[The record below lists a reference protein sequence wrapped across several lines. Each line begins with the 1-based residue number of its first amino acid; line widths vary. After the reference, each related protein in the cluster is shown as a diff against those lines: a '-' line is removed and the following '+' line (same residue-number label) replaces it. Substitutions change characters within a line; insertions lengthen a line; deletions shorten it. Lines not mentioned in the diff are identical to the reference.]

1 MEIRDKNNELLAILL
16 KFNEFK
22 NGKYFATNNSE
33 EFQLASF
40 DLNKDEII
48 EKHYHPEQ
56 NRTIRKTSEV
66 IVVLDGKIEIE
77 IYDNDLNFV
86 HKEILL
92 FGDTVSLISGGHG
105 LKIID
110 DSKFVE
116 VKQGPFIPEV
126 DKKRF

>member
-22 NGKYFATNNSE
+22 NGKYFATDNSD

-86 HKEILL
+86 HKEILS
-92 FGDTVSLISGGHG
+92 FGDTISLISGGHG